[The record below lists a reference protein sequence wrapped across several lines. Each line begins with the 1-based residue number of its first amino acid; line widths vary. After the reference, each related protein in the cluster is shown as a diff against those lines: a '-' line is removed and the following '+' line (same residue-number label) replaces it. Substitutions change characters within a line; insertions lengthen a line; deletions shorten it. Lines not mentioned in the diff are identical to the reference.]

1 MLPDGG
7 TSLHDVSGWF
17 KCSEFLIPEGTQYS
31 DEIFIR
37 KDKKAKT
44 SKTGVTGF
52 HYQLEPKTRMAQ
64 VTFMG
69 YLDNMA
75 RAAVVR
81 QRELLGKKEPVETKK

>member
-1 MLPDGG
+1 
-7 TSLHDVSGWF
+7 
-17 KCSEFLIPEGTQYS
+17 
-31 DEIFIR
+31 
-37 KDKKAKT
+37 
-44 SKTGVTGF
+44 
-52 HYQLEPKTRMAQ
+52 MAQ